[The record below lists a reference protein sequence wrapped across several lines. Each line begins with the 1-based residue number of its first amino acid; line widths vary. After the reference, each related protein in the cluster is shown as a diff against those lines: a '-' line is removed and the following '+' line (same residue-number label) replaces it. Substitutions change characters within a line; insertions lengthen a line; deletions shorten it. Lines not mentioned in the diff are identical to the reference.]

1 LAFLRWIPPFLT
13 SSFPQGTNWVGPYLI
28 LLAVLT
34 LPHAIL
40 VGWVDK
46 KTRKSQN

>member
-40 VGWVDK
+40 VAWMDK
-46 KTRKSQN
+46 ETLRS